1 MNANHVHPLFI
12 SRLLTVSFSHH
23 TTMPPRSLF
32 FFWGAALAGGT
43 LLGTTFPPFR
53 LFREYIDFQ
62 HTRTHAEGVAQTPFV
77 PMDVGE
83 HQQNNGKEEEFHQAR
98 HPSSSARIER
108 ELFELEPVKAMLRDP
123 RLTVSRA
130 WTGERYHPSLNGPND
145 PNGPSSP
152 NNTSSVY
159 TAHTLHVPGALA
171 CKPLIFS
178 DPSSGATTAFVHVGH
193 RASGFPAL
201 VHGGVLAA
209 LCDETLAQ
217 AAFLRL
223 EGGTGVTARLRLEYK
238 RPTGVQQF
246 VVVKARV
253 SEEGRKKVRVVG
265 SVESVDG
272 KTFVETDS
280 VFVVPKKFQL
290 ERYQV

>member
-1 MNANHVHPLFI
+1 
-12 SRLLTVSFSHH
+12 
-23 TTMPPRSLF
+23 MPPRSPF
-32 FFWGAALAGGT
+32 IFWGAALAGGT

-77 PMDVGE
+77 PIDGE
-83 HQQNNGKEEEFHQAR
+83 HHHHHHKKEEGKEEEEFHQAR

-108 ELFELEPVKAMLRDP
+108 ELFELEPVKTMLRDP

-130 WTGERYHPSLNGPND
+130 WTGDRYHPS
-145 PNGPSSP
+145 PNGSSDGSSDGSS
-152 NNTSSVY
+152 NDSYFTKSSVY

-178 DPSSGATTAFVHVGH
+178 DPSTGATTAFVHVGH

-209 LCDETLAQ
+209 LCDETLAR
-217 AAFLRL
+217 AAFWRL

-253 SEEGRKKVRVVG
+253 SEEGKKKVRVVG

-272 KTFVETDS
+272 KTFVETDA

-290 ERYQV
+290 ERYEV